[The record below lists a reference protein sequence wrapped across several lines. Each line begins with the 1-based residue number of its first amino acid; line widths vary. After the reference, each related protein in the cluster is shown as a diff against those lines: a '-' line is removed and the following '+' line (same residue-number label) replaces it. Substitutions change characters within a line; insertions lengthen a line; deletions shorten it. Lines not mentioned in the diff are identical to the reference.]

1 MYTAASRI
9 PQTSENRRNEI
20 VEPRHR
26 VGTSVRRHRDSIIYG
41 RITACARGTLRDDL
55 CLRGVYTA
63 AVAAVAQVAT
73 YEISLC
79 AERCVTRI
87 I

>member
-26 VGTSVRRHRDSIIYG
+26 VGTSVRRHRDSIIYI

-63 AVAAVAQVAT
+63 AVAAVAA
-73 YEISLC
+73 SGDL
-79 AERCVTRI
+79 
-87 I
+87 